1 MTTDYATM
9 GLIITTILTVAASS
23 FGVKYKA
30 GKDKTQKLLSDVITA
45 VQDDTVSEDECQ
57 RIAADAKAFL
67 EK

>member
-1 MTTDYATM
+1 MTTDYATI

-30 GKDKTQKLLSDVITA
+30 GKDKAQKLLSDVITA
-45 VQDDTVSEDECQ
+45 VQDDSVSEDECQ
-57 RIAADAKAFL
+57 RIAADAKSLL